1 MKKISL
7 VAFLFLTS
15 VLLSACTP
23 PWQKKA
29 ALQVNSIPKATVY
42 IEGEEKGT
50 TPFEDKKLS
59 PGEITLKLV
68 PEVTAVNLNP
78 WEKKIKLVGGV
89 MTVVNWEFGQN
100 ELASAGEV
108 LTLEKTKNKETASMS
123 VVSIPDAAVVRLDGE
138 ARGFTPL
145 NLDQITAGEREIVIT
160 TNGFQDRSI
169 TAKLVNGYELI
180 ANVKLA
186 KADKDEA
193 DVDKEEEKIDG
204 DGDEE
209 ENDDENEKT
218 TPTPKKETTPT
229 PTPSGPTPTPPERP
243 YVEIKDT
250 PTGWLKVRSEPST
263 AGGDETVITKI
274 DPGDTYPL
282 LDEDGGW
289 YQIEYE
295 KDETGWISGKY
306 AEKYE

>member
-169 TAKLVNGYELI
+169 TAKLINGYELI

-186 KADKDEA
+186 KAEEEK
-193 DVDKEEEKIDG
+193 KEEEK
-204 DGDEE
+204 EPE
-209 ENDDENEKT
+209 T
-218 TPTPKKETTPT
+218 TPTPTPKDAAKVT
-229 PTPSGPTPTPPERP
+229 PSPKPTPSGPTPTPPERP
-243 YVEIKDT
+243 YVKIKST
-250 PTGWLKVRSEPST
+250 PTGWLRVREKASTLDSEELAKVNPTEM
-263 AGGDETVITKI
+263 
-274 DPGDTYPL
+274 YPL
-282 LDEDGGW
+282 LDEENGW
-289 YQIEYE
+289 YQIEYKEGE
-295 KDETGWISGKY
+295 KGWISGKY